1 MVNSMAGIHYNRR
14 GFTDRLY
21 VYNVSFVTVIVALAF
36 VLMFLSCFAERIDLS
51 PLAYI
56 VPSAFGELALHTGFI
71 IWKAKTENINKH
83 PNTPTNDILKNGGS
97 L

>member
-21 VYNVSFVTVIVALAF
+21 VYNVGFVTVIVALAF

-71 IWKAKTENINKH
+71 IWKAKTENINKYSQS
-83 PNTPTNDILKNGGS
+83 PTAKIYENGGS